1 LIHIQTK
8 YGKITD
14 LSRTLQEDPSCQLL
28 TVLRRYIHSVGIR
41 AVEASLM
48 EDTLPQSLT
57 VKKGLLVLIR
67 QWKNVLYMPMLADP
81 SFKVVF
87 FVMSRVLKVIM
98 HVSVKA

>member
-1 LIHIQTK
+1 
-8 YGKITD
+8 
-14 LSRTLQEDPSCQLL
+14 
-28 TVLRRYIHSVGIR
+28 
-41 AVEASLM
+41 M

>member
-1 LIHIQTK
+1 
-8 YGKITD
+8 
-14 LSRTLQEDPSCQLL
+14 
-28 TVLRRYIHSVGIR
+28 
-41 AVEASLM
+41 M
-48 EDTLPQSLT
+48 EETLPQSLT

-87 FVMSRVLKVIM
+87 FVMSKRVLKVIM

>member
-1 LIHIQTK
+1 
-8 YGKITD
+8 
-14 LSRTLQEDPSCQLL
+14 
-28 TVLRRYIHSVGIR
+28 
-41 AVEASLM
+41 M

-81 SFKVVF
+81 SFKVAF